1 MRILE
6 EIRQGQYRQMRTF
19 RIRLVMTAFLAA
31 SMVLSVWPGDFVR
44 QKGQRGCTMVLVGK
58 QATADGSVL
67 MSYSNDWDGKGASH
81 VVFVPRGQ
89 HKPGETTKLNNGAE
103 IPQVEETYA
112 YIGNEL
118 QWTDDPTFENGINEH
133 QVAICFGTA
142 VEINP
147 KAREA
152 DPLLEEKEKR
162 PGLLIPWSLVLER
175 AKTARE
181 GVDLVEKLFNQY
193 GLREDGSFAIA
204 DPNEI
209 WVFQIGGGRHWAAM
223 RVPDDSYVIY
233 DNTFR
238 MGEINCGDRANCR
251 CSPDLVRFSIE
262 KGLYDP
268 ASGPFSFKKTWGR
281 LYTKIP
287 PGDRRIWRV
296 QSLLTPHSSLPPET
310 PYFDF
315 PLFLRPEQKITK
327 EKLMSIMRDHYEG
340 GALDLTDGYKK
351 GNPHLTAERTL
362 CRTNTQYT
370 GITQLRSWLPAPIG
384 GVFWLAMANPDTSVF
399 IPWYAGIV
407 ETPRIFQLGSGRSD
421 PDSAYWAFKRIGNLV
436 NAYYG
441 DLFGPVQK
449 TWRTFEEN
457 EFALQENIE
466 KTALELFQSNPSLA
480 KAFLTIY
487 STAQAL
493 KAYDR
498 AQEIVM
504 ELQTRFTELQFRQI
518 EK

>member
-1 MRILE
+1 MKLAKERRSFRLPLLLTAIL
-6 EIRQGQYRQMRTF
+6 T
-19 RIRLVMTAFLAA
+19 
-31 SMVLSVWPGDFVR
+31 VLMAVSAWPGESVL
-44 QKGQRGCTMVLVGK
+44 QKEQHGCTMILVGNK
-58 QATADGSVL
+58 ATADGSVL

-81 VVFVPRGQ
+81 VVFVPRVR
-89 HKPGETTKLNNGAE
+89 HKPGETYKLTNGAE
-103 IPQVEETYA
+103 IPQSEETFA
-112 YIGNEL
+112 YVGNEL
-118 QWTDDPTFENGINEH
+118 LWTDDPTFENGINEH

-147 KAREA
+147 KAHEA
-152 DPLLEEKEKR
+152 DPLLEGKDKT
-162 PGLLIPWSLVLER
+162 PGLLIPWRLVLER

-193 GLREDGSFAIA
+193 GLQEDGSFAIA
-204 DPNEI
+204 DPEEI
-209 WVFQIGGGRHWAAM
+209 WVFQIGGGHHWAAM

-238 MGEINCGDRANCR
+238 MGEINCGDRTNCR
-251 CSPDLVRFSIE
+251 CSPNLVQFSIE
-262 KGLYDP
+262 KDLYDP
-268 ASGPFSFKKTWGR
+268 ASGPFNFKKAWGR
-281 LYTKIP
+281 LYTKTP
-287 PGDRRIWRV
+287 PGDRRVWRV
-296 QSLLTPHSSLPPET
+296 QSLLTPGSSLPPET

-340 GALDLTDGYKK
+340 GGLDLTDGYKK

-370 GITQLRSWLPAPIG
+370 GITQLRGWLPAEIG

-399 IPWYAGIV
+399 IPWYAGIE
-407 ETPRIFQLGSGRSD
+407 ETPRIYQHGSGRSD

-441 DLFGPVQK
+441 DLFGLVQK
-449 TWRTFEEN
+449 TWRSFEEN
-457 EFALQENIE
+457 EFALQESIE
-466 KTALELFQSNPSLA
+466 KTALELSRLNPSLA
-480 KAFLTIY
+480 KNFLTTY
-487 STAQAL
+487 SYAQAL

-498 AQEIVM
+498 AQEMVD

-518 EK
+518 AK